1 MNDLYPCHLKL
12 VIPCSSRKVSSNI
25 LHHDD
30 ERNKTLRKMRNFA
43 GLVPA
48 LFYLLWF
55 SSCYEAEATAK
66 DKVIALSEAAE
77 VVDVEDVFEDTFSQA
92 EDQRREKLKSLG
104 FHVRVSFD
112 SFHQF
117 LDRESRE
124 PPPQGNYKDRWSKRS
139 FFYTF

>member
-1 MNDLYPCHLKL
+1 
-12 VIPCSSRKVSSNI
+12 
-25 LHHDD
+25 
-30 ERNKTLRKMRNFA
+30 MRYFA